1 MDKTKV
7 DDMLI
12 QMIQPKLEEI
22 ETRFSNG
29 EGLSSE
35 DINTLL
41 LKSQYNHINH
51 LDEKLNEVTDS
62 VASLKGEFAGLKG
75 EFAGLKGEFSDLKG
89 EFSDLKG
96 DFTGLRGEFVGLKGE
111 FKLLEQKVNK
121 GFELMGARMDAF
133 EKRIELKISE
143 AINKNMRW
151 SIGLIALIV
160 TVLKLADTFAGN

>member
-29 EGLSSE
+29 EGLTSE

-51 LDEKLNEVTDS
+51 LDMKLNEVTAD
-62 VASLKGEFAGLKG
+62 VASLK
-75 EFAGLKGEFSDLKG
+75 SD
-89 EFSDLKG
+89 FQ
-96 DFTGLRGEFVGLKGE
+96 
-111 FKLLEQKVNK
+111 LLENSVILRFDK
-121 GFELMGARMDAF
+121 F
-133 EKRIELKISE
+133 EKNIELKISE

-160 TVLKLADTFAGN
+160 TVLKLADTFVGK

>member
-22 ETRFSNG
+22 ETRFSKG

-51 LDEKLNEVTDS
+51 LDQKLNEVTAD
-62 VASLKGEFAGLKG
+62 VASFKGAFSGLEAKFAGL
-75 EFAGLKGEFSDLKG
+75 L
-89 EFSDLKG
+89 
-96 DFTGLRGEFVGLKGE
+96 GE
-111 FKLLEQKVNK
+111 FKLLEERVNK

-160 TVLKLADTFAGN
+160 TVLKLADTFAGSM